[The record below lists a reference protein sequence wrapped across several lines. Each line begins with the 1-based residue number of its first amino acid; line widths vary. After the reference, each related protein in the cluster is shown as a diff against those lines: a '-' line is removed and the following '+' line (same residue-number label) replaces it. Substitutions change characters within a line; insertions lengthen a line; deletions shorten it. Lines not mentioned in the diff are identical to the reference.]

1 MVRKY
6 WPDYINLYEISQ
18 ESWNRIE
25 FVIQYIIG
33 AVVATLILYRWKAA
47 KCQAKHFSSITGLI
61 IIKIGEEYLDTIIGR
76 YVWSKSGRDK
86 DRLFIIIDLYDD
98 QHVLLADGELR
109 PAGNPKKKKLK
120 HLNIT
125 NKIAEEINMIVTMK
139 KKLLDA
145 DLQRAINSYN
155 E

>member
-1 MVRKY
+1 V
-6 WPDYINLYEISQ
+6 
-18 ESWNRIE
+18 
-25 FVIQYIIG
+25 
-33 AVVATLILYRWKAA
+33 
-47 KCQAKHFSSITGLI
+47 KHFSSITDLI

-86 DRLFIIIDLYDD
+86 DRLFVIIDLYDD
-98 QHVLLADGELR
+98 QHVLIADGELR
-109 PAGNPKKKKLK
+109 PAGKPKKKKLK

-125 NKIAEEINMIVTMK
+125 NKIAEEINTIVTMK